1 MNLLRIGTRGSALAR
16 WQTDVVSTAL
26 SSAFNTTTVI
36 IESQGDLDLSTP
48 LWHSDGVGVFTA
60 ALDKALLEQQIDI
73 AVHSMKDVPTTMP
86 DGLCIMAV
94 LPRGS
99 IHDIIIMASPT
110 FLMEAMEQRLTIGTS
125 SRRRSAQWLHRYPH
139 HTTVPLRGNIA
150 TRLSYLERGTMDG
163 IMMAEAALQRL
174 NITPQTLQRMEWMIP
189 APSQGAICI
198 VGRISDTH
206 IPETLL
212 LLNDPD
218 TALATT
224 LERTFL
230 AALDG
235 GCSSAIGA
243 IATVANLTVSMQC
256 TVHSADGAKAIE
268 VSGTAARTN
277 ANTLVADLVQQALR
291 VGAGALISEA
301 RNV

>member
-1 MNLLRIGTRGSALAR
+1 MKLLRIGTRGSALAR
-16 WQTDVVSTAL
+16 RQADAVSTAL
-26 SSAFNTTTVI
+26 SGAFNTTTVI

-48 LWHSDGVGVFTA
+48 LWHFDGVGVFSA
-60 ALDKALLEQQIDI
+60 ALDRALLEKQIDI

-86 DGLCIMAV
+86 EGLCIMAV

-99 IHDIIIMASPT
+99 VHDTIIMASPT
-110 FLMEAMEQRLTIGTS
+110 LLLEAMQQRLTIGTS

-163 IMMAEAALQRL
+163 IIMAEAALQRL
-174 NITPQTLQRMEWMIP
+174 NLTPQTMKRIDWMIP

-198 VGRISDTH
+198 VGRISDQN
-206 IPETLL
+206 IADALL
-212 LLNDPD
+212 ILNDPV

-243 IATVANLTVSMQC
+243 IATVDKLTVSMKC
-256 TVHSADGAKAIE
+256 TIHNADGSKAVE
-268 VSGTAARTN
+268 VSGTAARTS
-277 ANTLVADLVQQALR
+277 AHTLVADLVQQALR
-291 VGAGALISEA
+291 SGARALVSVA